1 MVCAVLPAMESL
13 LLTAIDFH
21 HCLEISTTHSYRAR
35 MESSSMERKRKPPL
49 WTCPRCGQKF
59 VTGNLWHSCTSFTVA
74 EFFKK
79 KGPAHK
85 KLYRAFLKLVQKC
98 GPVKVNI
105 NKSRISFQGRVRFA
119 GVPRVT
125 KDGLIGGFWLKHRI
139 ESPRFIRIEHL
150 PPNNYLYQFRITS
163 EKALDAEVLA
173 WLREAYKIGQQEE

>member
-1 MVCAVLPAMESL
+1 M
-13 LLTAIDFH
+13 
-21 HCLEISTTHSYRAR
+21 R
-35 MESSSMERKRKPPL
+35 
-49 WTCPRCGQKF
+49 
-59 VTGNLWHSCTSFTVA
+59 
-74 EFFKK
+74 
-79 KGPAHK
+79 
-85 KLYRAFLKLVQKC
+85 
-98 GPVKVNI
+98 PVRVNI

-139 ESPRFIRIEHL
+139 ESPRFIRIEHV